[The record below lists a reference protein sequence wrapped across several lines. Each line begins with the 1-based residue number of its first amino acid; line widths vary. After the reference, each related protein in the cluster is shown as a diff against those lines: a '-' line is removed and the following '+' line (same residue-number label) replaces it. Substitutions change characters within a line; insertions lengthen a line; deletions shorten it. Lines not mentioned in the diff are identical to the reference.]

1 MGNRPC
7 KADPE
12 PLYSVGDTVWT
23 YNNVKRAPVK
33 WTVKSRETT
42 YVDDRLASARYTL
55 ERYNNQG
62 QPEETLINV
71 HPNEIYDSEKEV
83 VMDHFDDMRQI
94 IEADII
100 EIKQAA
106 DTMQKWLTTYF

>member
-7 KADPE
+7 KANPE
-12 PLYSVGDTVWT
+12 PLYSVGDTVYT
-23 YNNVKRAPVK
+23 YNNIRRDVVK

-42 YVDDRLASARYTL
+42 YNDDKLVGARYAL
-55 ERYNNQG
+55 ERYNDQG

-94 IEADII
+94 IEADIV

-106 DTMQKWLTTYF
+106 DTMQRWLKTYL